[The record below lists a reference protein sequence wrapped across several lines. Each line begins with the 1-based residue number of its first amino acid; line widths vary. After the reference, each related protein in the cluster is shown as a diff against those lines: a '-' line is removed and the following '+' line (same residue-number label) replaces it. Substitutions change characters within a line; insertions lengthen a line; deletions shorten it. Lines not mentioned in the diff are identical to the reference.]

1 MPIVAGTLDSIY
13 ASLDTYLQDHLRYAD
28 GSPVALKLH
37 GVRRFVP
44 PPDAAWVEVYYS
56 FLGLQQRFMN
66 RLTRTAT
73 GVPLIATERSGY
85 LQLSIFQR
93 ARVFSRRYTLAAAR
107 DLVVG
112 LFPDGEVL
120 TIRDYSTDDAPPSL
134 EPLGSL
140 MFDGVQEHTL
150 DLGQMSG
157 LQQHVVQIATRYLE
171 IASRSI

>member
-1 MPIVAGTLDSIY
+1 MPIVAGTLESIY
-13 ASLDTYLQDHLRYAD
+13 ASLDVYLQTHLLYPD

-37 GVRRFVP
+37 GGRRFIP

-56 FLGLQQRFMN
+56 FLGLQQRFMK
-66 RLTRTAT
+66 RLTRTAAS
-73 GVPLIATERSGY
+73 VPLIATERTGY
-85 LQLSIFQR
+85 LQLNLFQR
-93 ARVFSRRYTLAAAR
+93 ARICSQRYTLAAAR

-112 LFPDGEVL
+112 CFPEGEVL

-150 DLGQMSG
+150 DLGQLSG
-157 LQQHVVQIATRYLE
+157 IQQHVIQIATRYFE
-171 IASRSI
+171 IATRTL